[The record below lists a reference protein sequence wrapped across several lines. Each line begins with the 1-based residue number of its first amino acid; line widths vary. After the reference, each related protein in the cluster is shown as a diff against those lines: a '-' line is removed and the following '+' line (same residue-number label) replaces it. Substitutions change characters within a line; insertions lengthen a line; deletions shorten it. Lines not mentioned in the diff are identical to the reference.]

1 MTQGDPQEKPRQAHQ
16 LDGAF
21 PCNSTETETNENRQ
35 SGPGGTRSGSGSA
48 AAAGTHKT
56 HPKNSENEQNNKKE
70 NPEMTPKEA
79 LAEVSGQIRRWQD
92 QVDDAQR
99 ILARP
104 YSLANADDL
113 NSIDEK
119 IADIPLP
126 ARIAGCI
133 MGLDMDDLAAYMT
146 RIIDSPTECTDPSW
160 FQITITPP
168 PAGRITPEEIT
179 S

>member
-1 MTQGDPQEKPRQAHQ
+1 MTGSGPQEHGRQGIR
-16 LDGAF
+16 LDARF
-21 PCNSTETETNENRQ
+21 LSHFETTKTNANRQ